1 MDNLHKRSVS
11 FASVVVDSLSNAKSD
26 SSNKLAEAKRI
37 GKSSSFRLDV
47 DNSLSEGGLV
57 LPLVSR
63 EEHCIVND
71 SADWKIR
78 YGERVVNKEEDEEEC
93 HILQHAS
100 AYSPEAA
107 PKRKREAMV
116 TDSNKELQFEALR
129 TVKRQKTTTS
139 FIAPIEQAQ
148 NSLVC
153 KVYLVDQRN
162 PVNRWRRLVVP
173 SSAYCQAVV
182 DVVVDSFHIEH
193 SPTFYAKRQFSDKY
207 VFKGGLTK
215 KHVKHAM
222 LVPFSELN
230 LEVGDGLNIFYGT
243 TKLNFRVEYV
253 RDSFSLKYNS
263 ERPETQVGEGAFSV
277 NGVHIVGGNPAD
289 IINSCTL
296 LLL

>member
-11 FASVVVDSLSNAKSD
+11 FASVVVDSLGNALPD
-26 SSNKLAEAKRI
+26 SSSKLAEAKRI
-37 GKSSSFRLDV
+37 GKSSSFRVDV
-47 DNSLSEGGLV
+47 DNSLGEGDLV

-63 EEHCIVND
+63 EEHCIAND

-78 YGERVVNKEEDEEEC
+78 YGERVVNQEEDEEEC
-93 HILQHAS
+93 HILQRMS
-100 AYSPEAA
+100 TYSPETT
-107 PKRKREAMV
+107 PKRKREAMA
-116 TDSNKELQFEALR
+116 TDSNKE
-129 TVKRQKTTTS
+129 
-139 FIAPIEQAQ
+139 AQ

-162 PVNRWRRLVVP
+162 LVNRWRRLVVP
-173 SSAYCQAVV
+173 SSTYCQAVV
-182 DVVVDSFHIEH
+182 DVVVDSFRIER

-222 LVPFSELN
+222 LVPISELY
-230 LEVGDGLNIFYGT
+230 LEAGDGLDIFYGAS
-243 TKLNFRVEYV
+243 KFNFRVEYV

-263 ERPETQVGEGAFSV
+263 ERLDNLEGAISV

-289 IINSCTL
+289 SSSIL
-296 LLL
+296 